1 MWILIFLGYNTFF
14 TEGESRSM
22 FTNDI
27 IASFNELETSLYN
40 YISQNS
46 EKVPYMRIRE
56 LADETHVSTAT
67 ILRFCRKL
75 DCEGFSEFKVKL
87 KMYLQE
93 NKKTIIKSSQ
103 QSIVEFFDR
112 TLKGNLEEKIREAA
126 NLVIKADTV
135 IFIGIGSS
143 GILAEYGAR
152 YFSSL
157 GKFSLYIKDPHF
169 PIHSKLRN
177 NSVTI
182 ALSVS
187 GENNFTVT
195 HLNQLKQ
202 EGSKIVSIT
211 NNKLSTIAKISDVN
225 IAYYVTEEFF
235 EESNVTTQVPVV
247 YILETMA
254 REIHKLHE

>member
-1 MWILIFLGYNTFF
+1 
-14 TEGESRSM
+14 M
-22 FTNDI
+22 FSNDM

-46 EKVPYMRIRE
+46 EKVAYMRIRE

-67 ILRFCRKL
+67 ILRFCKKV

-87 KMYLQE
+87 KMQLKE
-93 NKKTIIKSSQ
+93 KKKTVINPPQ
-103 QSIVEFFDR
+103 HAVAEFFERSLNDD
-112 TLKGNLEEKIREAA
+112 LEEKMKKAA
-126 NLVIKADTV
+126 KLIAETDNV

-169 PIHSKLRN
+169 PIHSKLQK

-202 EGSKIVSIT
+202 EGSHIISIT
-211 NNKLSTIAKISDVN
+211 NTKFSTVAKISDLN
-225 IAYYVTEEFF
+225 IPYYITEEFH
-235 EESNVTTQVPVV
+235 EKANITSQVPVV
-247 YILETMA
+247 YILESIA
-254 REIHKLHE
+254 REIYKLN

>member
-1 MWILIFLGYNTFF
+1 
-14 TEGESRSM
+14 M
-22 FTNDI
+22 FSNEV

-40 YISQNS
+40 YISQNA
-46 EKVPYMRIRE
+46 EKVAYMRIRE

-67 ILRFCRKL
+67 ILRFCRKVN
-75 DCEGFSEFKVKL
+75 CEGFSEFKVKL
-87 KMYLQE
+87 KLHLE
-93 NKKTIIKSSQ
+93 GNKRTVIKSAQ
-103 QSIVEFFDR
+103 HSIVEFFER
-112 TLKGNLEEKIREAA
+112 TLKGDLEEKIRQAA
-126 NLVIKADTV
+126 SLVYTAENV

-169 PIHSKLRN
+169 PIHTKLRN

-187 GENNFTVT
+187 GENHFTVT

-202 EGSKIVSIT
+202 EGSKIISIT
-211 NNKLSTIAKISDVN
+211 NNKLSTIARMSDIN
-225 IAYYVTEEFF
+225 IPYYVTEEFF
-235 EESNVTTQVPVV
+235 EEANITTQVPVV
-247 YILETMA
+247 YILESMA
-254 REIHKLHE
+254 REIYKLNQ

>member
-1 MWILIFLGYNTFF
+1 M
-14 TEGESRSM
+14 
-22 FTNDI
+22 

-40 YISQNS
+40 YISQNMD
-46 EKVPYMRIRE
+46 KVAYMRIRE

-67 ILRFCRKL
+67 VLRFCRKL
-75 DCEGFSEFKVKL
+75 NCEGFSKFKIRL
-87 KMYLQE
+87 KMQLKE
-93 NKKTIIKSSQ
+93 NKKTTIKSSQ
-103 QSIVEFFDR
+103 QSGVEFFER
-112 TLKGNLEEKIREAA
+112 TLKGDIEEKVRKAA
-126 NLVIKADTV
+126 SLVTKADNV

-157 GKFSLYIKDPHF
+157 GKFSLYIF

-195 HLNQLKQ
+195 HLNILKQ
-202 EGSKIVSIT
+202 EGSKIISIT
-211 NNKLSTIAKISDVN
+211 NNKLSTIAKISDIN
-225 IAYYVTEEFF
+225 IPYYVTEESF
-235 EESNVTTQVPVV
+235 EEANITAQVPVV
-247 YILETMA
+247 YILESIA
-254 REIHKLHE
+254 REVHKLNQ

>member
-1 MWILIFLGYNTFF
+1 
-14 TEGESRSM
+14 M
-22 FTNDI
+22 FSNEV

-40 YISQNS
+40 YICQNGD
-46 EKVPYMRIRE
+46 KVAYMRIRE

-67 ILRFCRKL
+67 ILRFCRKVN
-75 DCEGFSEFKVKL
+75 CEGFSEFKVKL
-87 KMYLQE
+87 KMHLE
-93 NKKTIIKSSQ
+93 GNKKTVIKSVHH
-103 QSIVEFFDR
+103 SIVEFFER
-112 TLKGNLEEKIREAA
+112 TLKGDLEIKIKQAA
-126 NLVIKADTV
+126 SLVNTAENV

-169 PIHSKLRN
+169 PIHTKLRN

-202 EGSKIVSIT
+202 EGSKIISIT
-211 NNKLSTIAKISDVN
+211 NNKLSTIAKISDIN
-225 IAYYVTEEFF
+225 IPYYVTEEFV
-235 EESNVTTQVPVV
+235 EEANITTQVPVV
-247 YILETMA
+247 YILESMA
-254 REIHKLHE
+254 REIHKLNQ

>member
-1 MWILIFLGYNTFF
+1 
-14 TEGESRSM
+14 M
-22 FTNDI
+22 FSNEVIT
-27 IASFNELETSLYN
+27 SFNELETSLYN
-40 YISQNS
+40 YICQNGD
-46 EKVPYMRIRE
+46 KVAYMRIRE

-67 ILRFCRKL
+67 ILRFCRKVN
-75 DCEGFSEFKVKL
+75 CEGFSEFKVKL
-87 KMYLQE
+87 KMHLE
-93 NKKTIIKSSQ
+93 GNKKTVIKSVHHSV
-103 QSIVEFFDR
+103 VEFFER
-112 TLKGNLEEKIREAA
+112 TLKGDIEVKIKQAA
-126 NLVIKADTV
+126 SLVNTAENV

-169 PIHSKLRN
+169 PIHTKLRN

-202 EGSKIVSIT
+202 EGSKIISIT
-211 NNKLSTIAKISDVN
+211 NNKLSTIAKISDIN
-225 IAYYVTEEFF
+225 IPYYVTEEFV
-235 EESNVTTQVPVV
+235 EEANITTQVPVV
-247 YILETMA
+247 YILESMA
-254 REIHKLHE
+254 REIHKLNQ

>member
-1 MWILIFLGYNTFF
+1 
-14 TEGESRSM
+14 M
-22 FTNDI
+22 FSNEI

-40 YISQNS
+40 YIIQNS
-46 EKVPYMRIRE
+46 DKVAYMRIRE
-56 LADETHVSTAT
+56 LANETHVSTAS

-75 DCEGFSEFKVKL
+75 NCEGFSEFKVKL
-87 KMYLQE
+87 KMHVEE

-103 QSIVEFFDR
+103 HSVVEFFER
-112 TLKGNLEEKIREAA
+112 TLKGDIEEKIKNAA
-126 NLVIKADTV
+126 RFITKADHV

-177 NSVTI
+177 NSITI

-187 GENNFTVT
+187 GENHFTVT

-202 EGSKIVSIT
+202 EGSKIISIT
-211 NNKLSTIAKISDVN
+211 NNKLSTIAKMSDLN
-225 IAYYVTEEFF
+225 IPYYVTEEFY
-235 EESNVTTQVPVV
+235 EEANITTQVPVV
-247 YILETMA
+247 YILESLA
-254 REIHKLHE
+254 REIHQLNQ

>member
-1 MWILIFLGYNTFF
+1 
-14 TEGESRSM
+14 M
-22 FTNDI
+22 FSNEI

-40 YISQNS
+40 YISKNM
-46 EKVPYMRIRE
+46 EKVAYMRIRE

-67 ILRFCRKL
+67 VLRFCRKL
-75 DCEGFSEFKVKL
+75 NCEGFSEFKIRL
-87 KMYLQE
+87 KMHLKE
-93 NKKTIIKSSQ
+93 NKKTMIRSSQ
-103 QSIVEFFDR
+103 QSVVEFFDR
-112 TLKGNLEEKIREAA
+112 TLKGDIEEKVMKAA
-126 NLVIKADTV
+126 ILVNQAENV

-169 PIHSKLRN
+169 PIHSNIRN

-195 HLNQLKQ
+195 HLNTLKQ
-202 EGSKIVSIT
+202 EGSKIISIT
-211 NNKLSTIAKISDVN
+211 NNKLSTIAKISDLN
-225 IAYYVTEEFF
+225 IPYYVTEEFF
-235 EESNVTTQVPVV
+235 EEANITTQVPVV
-247 YILETMA
+247 YLLESMA
-254 REIHKLHE
+254 REIHKLNHLSEK